1 MKPDW
6 EEKAERLLQWVVEGK
21 NSPYTLEI
29 HPTFRCNLHC
39 VFCEQEDWRQRGIVD
54 FSREIKGDRWL
65 EIIGG
70 AAQMGVREIRLC
82 GGGEPMYN
90 PDVIV
95 PMFREIK
102 ALGMR
107 GCITTNGTMF
117 TEDTCKLMVDIGW
130 DRMEFSID
138 GSTKETHEGLRGV
151 PGCFQRSVEAVRQI
165 CGYRRVKGV
174 KSPFITISFV
184 VNNKNFREIPQM
196 VELFGPMGV
205 DELSLLTLHPKGM
218 AGDTL
223 VIPTTE
229 KAELWEVINEA
240 RTLAQGYGMHLFSDI
255 ISAEENRSNRS
266 SPVKVIS
273 SGKVGM
279 EEGAGLEG
287 NPELIRLVTSPCYEP
302 WYYMQVL
309 HDGLYSPCCNSYFE
323 KTSETLHEN
332 KLEDIWVRGS
342 HMRKVRGDLLNK
354 EFNEVCRECD
364 VVNLFR
370 TAKIRDHLL
379 GLCEEN
385 RLLPMETIRTIR
397 ERSAVN

>member
-1 MKPDW
+1 
-6 EEKAERLLQWVVEGK
+6 
-21 NSPYTLEI
+21 
-29 HPTFRCNLHC
+29 
-39 VFCEQEDWRQRGIVD
+39 
-54 FSREIKGDRWL
+54 
-65 EIIGG
+65 
-70 AAQMGVREIRLC
+70 MGVREIRLC

-95 PMFREIK
+95 PMFRKIK